1 MIKVLEKTIRSK
13 TKFKITSMSI
23 RILVIMLILAIIIIL
38 NLINNKN
45 YKVENMDNKKYNKIY
60 VNISG
65 EIKYEGIYEF
75 SIDTTLGQALDLIGG
90 VTNKADINNIN
101 LNQYLKD
108 NQNILIPCIKESE
121 NKINSDEEKINNS
134 KYLVNINKASKTKLM
149 ELDGIGEKTAE
160 KIIEY
165 RNINLF
171 KNISELLN
179 VEGIGDSK
187 YEAIKSK
194 ISID

>member
-1 MIKVLEKTIRSK
+1 MIKRLKKIIK
-13 TKFKITSMSI
+13 TKSKFKSI
-23 RILVIMLILAIIIIL
+23 SIIVIILILGVIIIF
-38 NLINNKN
+38 NLINSKK

-75 SIDTTLGQALDLIGG
+75 SIDTTLGQALNLIGG